1 MVTAIKPWYTYPMDS
16 PGGGYGEGID
26 PVCGGGK
33 YCSYLKPDTNLA
45 IPPGVPITALLP
57 MTVTDVSSRGSG
69 DGGLSVTG
77 KLDNPL
83 NGLAQYISYNF
94 LGSAG
99 VSVGQHLS
107 PGDQLGVSGSPTGID
122 FALGLG
128 PSPSWGSGSF
138 PQGSGNPLT
147 DPRQVLKSIL
157 NGLPLPTGTGTGT
170 GTQSIGITDCGNITD
185 PNFIPCQMDNWIV
198 STVEGWLQSDSAR
211 AFLLIIVAL
220 IIGIIGIIVL
230 FKSES

>member
-1 MVTAIKPWYTYPMDS
+1 MTTMTGIKQWFQYPIDS
-16 PGGGYGEGID
+16 PGGGYGEMVD
-26 PVCGGGK
+26 PVCIACN
-33 YCSYLKPDTNLA
+33 YCCDYKKPDTNIA
-45 IPPGVPITALLP
+45 IPAGVQITALLP
-57 MTVTDVSSRGSG
+57 MTVTDVSNRGSG

-83 NGLAQYISYNF
+83 NSLAQYISYNF

-107 PGDQLGVSGSPTGID
+107 AGDQVGVAGSPTGID

-147 DPRQVLKSIL
+147 DPRQILKAIL
-157 NGLPLPTGTGTGT
+157 NGTPLPTGTGTGT
-170 GTQSIGITDCGNITD
+170 SIGMQDCGSVLD
-185 PNFIPCQMDNWIV
+185 ANFIPCQMDNWV
-198 STVEGWLQSDSAR
+198 LSTVEGWMQSDSAR
-211 AFLLIIVAL
+211 TFGLIIAAIIVV
-220 IIGIIGIIVL
+220 IIGIVVL
-230 FKSES
+230 FKSE